1 MQALLDNQNAPV
13 SKVRLRL
20 WLRLLKLTTEVQS
33 ELKRRLRDC
42 HGTTL
47 PKFDV
52 LAALARYPD
61 GLKMSELSS
70 YLRVSNGNLTGIVDR
85 LTEDGFALRVAVP
98 GDRRA
103 QMARITPQG
112 AAFFKK
118 VAADHETW
126 IDELLSA
133 FSSEDAEILV
143 RQLEMGEAEATN

>member
-143 RQLEMGEAEATN
+143 RQLKMGEAEATN